1 MLFSS
6 SQIKVRIQ
14 CNSNKIYEIYI
25 LDQESQ
31 QQFTNIIQELSGY
44 EGNVRRD
51 HGYESFYH
59 VSGEQI
65 QMGITIFTKTSNR
78 KGKSIYLLTSWK
90 FAFFFLFFNIAVFVV
105 PVLLFFLIVTNLI
118 SIEEAK
124 MV

>member
-51 HGYESFYH
+51 HGFESFYH

-65 QMGITIFTKTSNR
+65 QMGKPIMTKTSNR
-78 KGKSIYLLTSWK
+78 KGNQFIY
-90 FAFFFLFFNIAVFVV
+90 
-105 PVLLFFLIVTNLI
+105 
-118 SIEEAK
+118 
-124 MV
+124 

>member
-25 LDQESQ
+25 LDPESQ

-51 HGYESFYH
+51 HGFESFYH

-65 QMGITIFTKTSNR
+65 QMGKTIMTKTSNR
-78 KGKSIYLLTSWK
+78 KGKSIYLLISSK
-90 FAFFFLFFNIAVFVV
+90 FAFFFIFNIAVFVV
-105 PVLLFFLIVTNLI
+105 PVLMFFLIVTNLI

>member
-25 LDQESQ
+25 LDPESQ

-51 HGYESFYH
+51 HGFESFYH

-65 QMGITIFTKTSNR
+65 QMGKPIMTKTSNR

-90 FAFFFLFFNIAVFVV
+90 FAFFFIFNIAVFVV
-105 PVLLFFLIVTNLI
+105 PVLMFFLIVTNLI
-118 SIEEAK
+118 GIEEAK

>member
-1 MLFSS
+1 MFFSS

-14 CNSNKIYEIYI
+14 CNSNIIYEIYI
-25 LDQESQ
+25 LDPESQ

-51 HGYESFYH
+51 HGFESFYH

-65 QMGITIFTKTSNR
+65 QMGKPIMTKTSTCNR

-90 FAFFFLFFNIAVFVV
+90 FAFFFYF
-105 PVLLFFLIVTNLI
+105 
-118 SIEEAK
+118 
-124 MV
+124 

>member
-14 CNSNKIYEIYI
+14 CNYNKIYEIYI

-31 QQFTNIIQELSGY
+31 QQELSGY

-90 FAFFFLFFNIAVFVV
+90 FAFFFIFNIAVFVV
-105 PVLLFFLIVTNLI
+105 PVLLFSLIVTNLI

>member
-25 LDQESQ
+25 LDPESQ

-51 HGYESFYH
+51 HGFESFYH

-65 QMGITIFTKTSNR
+65 QMGKTIMTKTSNR
-78 KGKSIYLLTSWK
+78 KGKSIYLLISSK
-90 FAFFFLFFNIAVFVV
+90 FAFFFIFNIAVFVV
-105 PVLLFFLIVTNLI
+105 PVLMFFLIVTNLI
-118 SIEEAK
+118 GIEEAK

>member
-6 SQIKVRIQ
+6 SQIKVRFQ
-14 CNSNKIYEIYI
+14 CNYNKIYEIYI

-78 KGKSIYLLTSWK
+78 KGKSTYLLISWK
-90 FAFFFLFFNIAVFVV
+90 FAFFFIFNIAVFVA
-105 PVLLFFLIVTNLI
+105 PVLMFFLIVTNLI

>member
-14 CNSNKIYEIYI
+14 CNYNKIYEIYI

-90 FAFFFLFFNIAVFVV
+90 FAFFFIFNIAVFVV
-105 PVLLFFLIVTNLI
+105 PVLLFSLIVTNLI

>member
-14 CNSNKIYEIYI
+14 CNYNKIYEIYI

-51 HGYESFYH
+51 HGFESFYH

-65 QMGITIFTKTSNR
+65 QMGKPIMTKTSNR

-90 FAFFFLFFNIAVFVV
+90 FAFFFLFLILLY
-105 PVLLFFLIVTNLI
+105 LLFPY
-118 SIEEAK
+118 
-124 MV
+124 

>member
-14 CNSNKIYEIYI
+14 CNYNKIYEIYI

-51 HGYESFYH
+51 HGFESFYH

-65 QMGITIFTKTSNR
+65 QMGKPIMTKTSNR

-90 FAFFFLFFNIAVFVV
+90 FAFFFIFNIAVFVV
-105 PVLLFFLIVTNLI
+105 PVLMFFLIVTNLI
-118 SIEEAK
+118 GIEEAK

>member
-25 LDQESQ
+25 LDPESQ

-51 HGYESFYH
+51 HGFESFYH

-65 QMGITIFTKTSNR
+65 QMGKPIMTKTSNR

-90 FAFFFLFFNIAVFVV
+90 FAFFFIFNIAVFVV
-105 PVLLFFLIVTNLI
+105 PVLMFFLIVTNLI

>member
-14 CNSNKIYEIYI
+14 CNYNKIYEIYI

-78 KGKSIYLLTSWK
+78 KGKSTYLLISWK
-90 FAFFFLFFNIAVFVV
+90 FAFFFIFNIAVFVV

>member
-14 CNSNKIYEIYI
+14 CNYNKIYEIYI

-90 FAFFFLFFNIAVFVV
+90 FAFFFIFNIAVFVV

>member
-14 CNSNKIYEIYI
+14 CNYNKIYEIYI

-78 KGKSIYLLTSWK
+78 KGKSTYLLISWK
-90 FAFFFLFFNIAVFVV
+90 FAFFFIFNIAVFVV
-105 PVLLFFLIVTNLI
+105 PVLMFFLIVTNLI

>member
-25 LDQESQ
+25 LDPESQ
-31 QQFTNIIQELSGY
+31 QQLTNIIQELSGY

-51 HGYESFYH
+51 HGFESFYH

-65 QMGITIFTKTSNR
+65 QMGKTIMTKTSNR
-78 KGKSIYLLTSWK
+78 KGKSIYLLISSK
-90 FAFFFLFFNIAVFVV
+90 FAFFFIFNIAVFVV
-105 PVLLFFLIVTNLI
+105 PVLMFFLIVTNLI

>member
-51 HGYESFYH
+51 HGFESFYH

-90 FAFFFLFFNIAVFVV
+90 FAFFFIFNIAVFVV
-105 PVLLFFLIVTNLI
+105 PVLLFSLIVTNLI

>member
-25 LDQESQ
+25 LDPESQ

-51 HGYESFYH
+51 HGFESFYH

-65 QMGITIFTKTSNR
+65 QMGKPIMTKTSNR
-78 KGKSIYLLTSWK
+78 KGKSIYLLISSK
-90 FAFFFLFFNIAVFVV
+90 FAFFFIFNIAVFVV
-105 PVLLFFLIVTNLI
+105 PVLMFFLIVTNLI

>member
-14 CNSNKIYEIYI
+14 CNYNKIYEIYI

-65 QMGITIFTKTSNR
+65 QMGKPIMTKTSNR

-90 FAFFFLFFNIAVFVV
+90 FAFFFIFNIAVFVV
-105 PVLLFFLIVTNLI
+105 PVLLFSLIVTNLI

>member
-25 LDQESQ
+25 LDPESQ

-51 HGYESFYH
+51 HGFESFYH

-65 QMGITIFTKTSNR
+65 QMGKPIMTKTSNM

-90 FAFFFLFFNIAVFVV
+90 FAFFFIFNIAVFVV
-105 PVLLFFLIVTNLI
+105 PVLMFFLIVTNLI
-118 SIEEAK
+118 GIEEAK

>member
-1 MLFSS
+1 MFFSS

-25 LDQESQ
+25 LDPESQ

-51 HGYESFYH
+51 HGFESFYH
-59 VSGEQI
+59 VNGEQI
-65 QMGITIFTKTSNR
+65 QMGKPIMTKTSNR

-90 FAFFFLFFNIAVFVV
+90 FAFFFYF
-105 PVLLFFLIVTNLI
+105 
-118 SIEEAK
+118 
-124 MV
+124 

>member
-14 CNSNKIYEIYI
+14 CNYNKIYEIYI

>member
-25 LDQESQ
+25 LDPESQ

-51 HGYESFYH
+51 HGFESFYH

-65 QMGITIFTKTSNR
+65 QMGKTIMTKTSNR
-78 KGKSIYLLTSWK
+78 KGKSIYLLISSK
-90 FAFFFLFFNIAVFVV
+90 FAFFFIFNIAVFVV
-105 PVLLFFLIVTNLI
+105 SVLMFFLIVTNLI

>member
-14 CNSNKIYEIYI
+14 RNSNKIYEIYI
-25 LDQESQ
+25 LDPESQ

-51 HGYESFYH
+51 HGFESFYH

-65 QMGITIFTKTSNR
+65 QMGKTIMTKTSNR
-78 KGKSIYLLTSWK
+78 KGKSIYLLISSK
-90 FAFFFLFFNIAVFVV
+90 FAFFFIFNIAVFVV
-105 PVLLFFLIVTNLI
+105 PVLMFFLIVTNLI

>member
-51 HGYESFYH
+51 HGFESFYH

-65 QMGITIFTKTSNR
+65 QMGKPIMTKTSNR

-90 FAFFFLFFNIAVFVV
+90 FAFFFIFNIAVFVV
-105 PVLLFFLIVTNLI
+105 PVLLFSLIVTNLI

>member
-25 LDQESQ
+25 LDPESQ
-31 QQFTNIIQELSGY
+31 QQLTNIIQELSGY

-51 HGYESFYH
+51 HGFESFYH

-65 QMGITIFTKTSNR
+65 QMGKPIMTKTSNR

-90 FAFFFLFFNIAVFVV
+90 FAFFFIFNIAVFVV
-105 PVLLFFLIVTNLI
+105 PVLMFFLIVTNLI

-124 MV
+124 MG

>member
-1 MLFSS
+1 MFFSS

-14 CNSNKIYEIYI
+14 RNSNKIYEIYI
-25 LDQESQ
+25 LDPESQ

-51 HGYESFYH
+51 HGFESFYH

-65 QMGITIFTKTSNR
+65 QMGKPIMTKTSNR
-78 KGKSIYLLTSWK
+78 KGKSIYLLISSK
-90 FAFFFLFFNIAVFVV
+90 FAFFFIFNIAVFVV
-105 PVLLFFLIVTNLI
+105 PVLMFFLIVTNLI

>member
-6 SQIKVRIQ
+6 SQIKVRTQ

-25 LDQESQ
+25 LDPESQ

-51 HGYESFYH
+51 HGFESFYH

-65 QMGITIFTKTSNR
+65 QMGKTIMTKTSNR
-78 KGKSIYLLTSWK
+78 KGKSIYLLISWK
-90 FAFFFLFFNIAVFVV
+90 FAFFFIFNIAVFVV
-105 PVLLFFLIVTNLI
+105 PVLKFFLIVTNLI

>member
-25 LDQESQ
+25 LDPESQ

-51 HGYESFYH
+51 HGFESFYH

-65 QMGITIFTKTSNR
+65 QMGKTIMTKTSNR
-78 KGKSIYLLTSWK
+78 KGKSIYLLISSK
-90 FAFFFLFFNIAVFVV
+90 FAFFFIFNIAVFVV
-105 PVLLFFLIVTNLI
+105 PVLMFFLIVTNLI

-124 MV
+124 KV

>member
-6 SQIKVRIQ
+6 SQIKVGIQ

-25 LDQESQ
+25 LDPESQ

-51 HGYESFYH
+51 HGFESFYH

-65 QMGITIFTKTSNR
+65 QMGKPII
-78 KGKSIYLLTSWK
+78 
-90 FAFFFLFFNIAVFVV
+90 FNIAVFVI
-105 PVLLFFLIVTNLI
+105 PVLMFFLIVTNLI

>member
-25 LDQESQ
+25 LDPESQ
-31 QQFTNIIQELSGY
+31 LQFTNIIQELSGY

-51 HGYESFYH
+51 HGFESFYH

-65 QMGITIFTKTSNR
+65 QMGKTIMTKTSNR
-78 KGKSIYLLTSWK
+78 KGKSIYLLISSK
-90 FAFFFLFFNIAVFVV
+90 FAFFFIFNIAVFVV
-105 PVLLFFLIVTNLI
+105 PVLMFFLIVTNLI

>member
-14 CNSNKIYEIYI
+14 CNSNKIHEIYI
-25 LDQESQ
+25 LDPESQ

-51 HGYESFYH
+51 HGFESFYH

-65 QMGITIFTKTSNR
+65 QMGKPIMTKTSNR

-90 FAFFFLFFNIAVFVV
+90 FAFFFIFNIAVFVV
-105 PVLLFFLIVTNLI
+105 PVLMFFLIVTNLI
-118 SIEEAK
+118 GIEEAK